1 MEPKY
6 NHNIESERV
15 WETNKQNG
23 GGWALGEAG
32 EDRGQRGAG
41 MTLGDPG
48 VGGEALPDIP
58 LHTLDFTLYL
68 LDGQLSNFN

>member
-6 NHNIESERV
+6 NPNIYSERV

-48 VGGEALPDIP
+48 VGGEASPDIP
-58 LHTLDFTLYL
+58 LPHHFTLYL
-68 LDGQLSNFN
+68 LDGQLRLNF

>member
-1 MEPKY
+1 MMGVVGCKG
-6 NHNIESERV
+6 R
-15 WETNKQNG
+15 
-23 GGWALGEAG
+23 
-32 EDRGQRGAG
+32 QRGGAG
-41 MTLGDPG
+41 CPQVTQ